1 MKLILAISS
10 SIAAYKSYD
19 LARLFV
25 KNGDSVYTVVTQNS
39 LNLISPLTF
48 ETLTGNPCYHDS
60 FVRDRREMGHITLKE
75 NADLFLVCPAT
86 ANVIGKM
93 ANGIADDLLTTT
105 YLSVTCPVI
114 VAPSM
119 NPAMYMHPAVQ
130 ENIERLIK
138 RGVHIISPCE
148 GKAVCGDLGKG
159 KLADIT
165 EIFNKVI
172 DVVKNS

>member
-1 MKLILAISS
+1 MKLILGISS
-10 SIAAYKSYD
+10 SISAYK
-19 LARLFV
+19 ARLFV

-60 FVRDRREMGHITLKE
+60 FAYDRREMGHIALKE
-75 NADLFLVCPAT
+75 NADVFLVCPAT

-105 YLSVTCPVI
+105 YLSVTCPI
-114 VAPSM
+114 IIAPSM
-119 NPAMYMHPAVQ
+119 NPTMYSHPAVQ
-130 ENIERLIK
+130 ENIECLIK
-138 RGVHIISPCE
+138 RGVHVIEPQE
-148 GKAVCGDLGKG
+148 GEVVCGDSGRG
-159 KLADIT
+159 KLADIAK
-165 EIFNKVI
+165 IFNKVI

>member
-1 MKLILAISS
+1 MKLILGISS

-39 LNLISPLTF
+39 LNIISPLVF

-60 FVRDRREMGHITLKE
+60 FVHERREMGHISLKE
-75 NADLFLVCPAT
+75 NVGLFLICPAT

-119 NPAMYMHPAVQ
+119 NPAMYAHIAVQ
-130 ENIERLIK
+130 ENIERLMK
-138 RGVHIISPCE
+138 RGVHIIEPYE
-148 GKAVCGDLGKG
+148 GRVVCGDSGKG

-165 EIFNKVI
+165 EIYNKVI
-172 DVVKNS
+172 DIVKNS